1 MLLGVVSSCAGG
13 GSDIAGE
20 LEPVAAGARI
30 AIERVT
36 RLVCADSSGV
46 AVDCDDVIGWVG
58 ADDRDDVDDGMDAAT
73 GGAGGIVGRVVCLV
87 GIG

>member
-1 MLLGVVSSCAGG
+1 MLLGVLSGSAGG
-13 GSDIAGE
+13 GSDIAVE
-20 LEPVAAGARI
+20 LEPVADGARI

-58 ADDRDDVDDGMDAAT
+58 ADDRDGVDDGVGAAT
-73 GGAGGIVGRVVCLV
+73 DGAGGIVGRAVCLV

>member
-1 MLLGVVSSCAGG
+1 MLLGVASGCAGG
-13 GSDIAGE
+13 DSDIAGG

-46 AVDCDDVIGWVG
+46 AVDCDDVIDWVG
-58 ADDRDDVDDGMDAAT
+58 ADDRDDVDDGMGAAT
-73 GGAGGIVGRVVCLV
+73 DGAGGIVGRVVCLV